1 MSKWVKKD
9 DKVLII
15 AGNERGRTGKV
26 LSREDDRVIVQGL
39 NLRKKHV
46 KRKSKVPTP
55 EIMELEMPIHVSN
68 VKICN
73 EEGKP
78 LQIKVRASGTS
89 KELVYLDGKKEVVY
103 REIRAAEKQSKR
115 KGK

>member
-9 DKVLII
+9 DKVLVI

-26 LSREDDRVIVQGL
+26 LSREGDRIVIQGL

-73 EEGKP
+73 EEGNP
-78 LQIKVRASGTS
+78 LQIKVRESGAN
-89 KELVYLDGKKEVVY
+89 KELFYLEGKKEVVY
-103 REIRAAEKQSKR
+103 REIRGKDAQSKR